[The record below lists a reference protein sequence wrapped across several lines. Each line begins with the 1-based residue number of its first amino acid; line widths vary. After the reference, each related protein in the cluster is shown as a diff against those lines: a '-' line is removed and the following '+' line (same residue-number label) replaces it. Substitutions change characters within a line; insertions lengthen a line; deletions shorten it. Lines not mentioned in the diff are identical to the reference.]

1 MKVDS
6 VSRPGSV
13 RIAVL
18 GSTYPRTSNDH
29 EVPWLRE
36 WVKRLA
42 ARGHKVLVIAP
53 AYRGLGDHV
62 IDGVPVRRFRYA
74 PSSWE
79 ILTHGEGA
87 PNKLKKDPIL
97 KFLTLTYVLGGA
109 YAAWKICQQE
119 RIDILHVHW
128 PFPHGLM
135 ALLPAWHRGS
145 KVVYSCH
152 SAEFA
157 MAAGSKISSA
167 VLAFCLKQAE
177 AITANSVYTARLVEE
192 VSGRRPQIIPW
203 GATIKVSSPTDTP
216 VGANSGFFSNVSSFT
231 TPVPHHSATP
241 VSSTRTNTKSPSVD
255 RVLTRSHTLPQV
267 QISSEDV
274 PLLLF
279 SGRLVERKGV
289 NFLLRAMALILQQ
302 RKVRLIITGDG
313 HCRQEWEALA
323 RELGV
328 DGAVRFAGFVANEE
342 LSSLFRSCTLYV
354 HPAIYDSKGDTEGQ
368 GVVLV
373 EALSNCKPVVAC
385 KVGGIVD
392 VIKDGETGLL
402 VPEKNPEAIAAAVLR
417 LLNDPDYAQR
427 LGGQGYAHAQNHF
440 DWDRIMDQYDA
451 IYRKCV
457 LLNKQPT
464 IKDAQPV
471 TR

>member
-1 MKVDS
+1 
-6 VSRPGSV
+6 
-13 RIAVL
+13 
-18 GSTYPRTSNDH
+18 
-29 EVPWLRE
+29 
-36 WVKRLA
+36 VKRLA

-74 PSSWE
+74 PSRWE

-97 KFLTLTYVLGGA
+97 KFLTLTYVFGGA

-135 ALLPAWHRGS
+135 ALLPAWQRGS

-157 MAAGSKISSA
+157 LAAGSKVSSA
-167 VLAFCLKQAE
+167 VLAFCLKKAE
-177 AITANSVYTARLVEE
+177 AITANSAYTARLVEKA
-192 VSGRRPQIIPW
+192 SGRPPQIIPW
-203 GATIKVSSPTDTP
+203 GATVKVSSQADTP
-216 VGANSGFFSNVSSFT
+216 VGANSGSPSGVSSSASL
-231 TPVPHHSATP
+231 VLHHSDTP
-241 VSSTRTNTKSPSVD
+241 VSSTRTSTKFPCVD
-255 RVLTRSHTLPQV
+255 GVLACSRTFPLV
-267 QISSEDV
+267 QSSSDDM

-279 SGRLVERKGV
+279 SGRLIERKGV
-289 NFLLRAMALILQQ
+289 NFLLRAMPLILQQ

-313 HCRQEWEALA
+313 HCHQEWEALA

-328 DGAVRFAGFVANEE
+328 DGAVRFAGFISNEE
-342 LSSLFRSCTLYV
+342 LSSLFRSCALYV

-373 EALSNCKPVVAC
+373 EALSNRKPVVASN
-385 KVGGIVD
+385 VGGIVD

-427 LGGQGYAHAQNHF
+427 LGEQGYAHARTYF

-457 LLNKQPT
+457 LSDNQPT
-464 IKDAQPV
+464 IEDAQPV
-471 TR
+471 TA